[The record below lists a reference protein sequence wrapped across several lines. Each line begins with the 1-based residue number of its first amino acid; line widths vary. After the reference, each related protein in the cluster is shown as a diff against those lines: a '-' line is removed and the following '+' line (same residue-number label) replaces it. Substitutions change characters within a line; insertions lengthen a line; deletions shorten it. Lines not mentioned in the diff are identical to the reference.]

1 MKTSLPIF
9 KIIPIESE
17 YTEIAIVDEPAIEE
31 YFLAF
36 SNQISLEFNTDK
48 MTITGPVMIPDKL
61 IYRNDYLGER
71 FVVYDAEGIKI
82 AAELFFKNGNRF
94 NTDHSEA
101 AGIQIIESWFDKTGD
116 IYPKGTWMITAKV
129 KDPKVWSLIKEGEWQ
144 GFSFQAIFQNELIGE
159 KSLKFN
165 KTNMNELKVKLKQAI
180 DKILFAEEPMEVP
193 VIDPVEV
200 EETVVVITEDKVNEI
215 VTEAVK
221 VLTET
226 INEVI
231 NGIETRLA
239 ALESQTAEATEK
251 IEEFGKQEIN
261 LNPKKEEVQGE
272 AKSSN
277 PALKYF

>member
-9 KIIPIESE
+9 KIIPIDSE

-36 SNQISLEFNTDK
+36 SNTFSLEFNTDK

-71 FVVYDAEGIKI
+71 FVVYDAEGIKT

-94 NTDHSEA
+94 NTDHSQA
-101 AGIQIIESWFDKTGD
+101 AGIQIIESWFTKADQG
-116 IYPKGTWMITAKV
+116 YPEGTWMVTAKV
-129 KDPKVWSLIKEGEWQ
+129 KDPQVWSLIKEGQWQ

-159 KSLKFN
+159 KTLQFN
-165 KTNMNELKVKLKQAI
+165 KTNMNELKEKLKQAI
-180 DKILFAEEPMEVP
+180 DKILFAEEPMEAP
-193 VIDPVEV
+193 VADPV
-200 EETVVVITEDKVNEI
+200 EETVVVTEARVNEI

-221 VLTET
+221 VLSET

-231 NGIETRLA
+231 NGIESRLTQ
-239 ALESQTAEATEK
+239 LESQTQEATEK
-251 IEEFGKQEIN
+251 IEQFGKQEVE